1 MSKKGFVFEWTS
13 LIIRH
18 FVLGNCMQV
27 LNETSEDIW
36 KSKWTF
42 ALTNRFLNY
51 VLVTHCII
59 SFQAIENST
68 QNKKVRIS
76 SFLKIRPSFALWP
89 NSRSPSWQIVI
100 LSNVELNI
108 ASLAIPSDA
117 KKIKSPL
124 NSNRLFGDF
133 HIYFSASGCHS
144 SDSIQRY
151 LIWLVL
157 TLTHAARGNT
167 SYMYGALQIKLRGS
181 ELIFSKWR
189 RLIHVRL
196 STKWNVAWNSLLFS
210 FL

>member
-1 MSKKGFVFEWTS
+1 MSGIPSFCKFNTKHGNYMTSARHKQNSFMLYVEEPMSKKGFVFEWTS

-100 LSNVELNI
+100 LSNVE
-108 ASLAIPSDA
+108 
-117 KKIKSPL
+117 
-124 NSNRLFGDF
+124 
-133 HIYFSASGCHS
+133 HS
-144 SDSIQRY
+144 F
-151 LIWLVL
+151 V
-157 TLTHAARGNT
+157 
-167 SYMYGALQIKLRGS
+167 SY
-181 ELIFSKWR
+181 
-189 RLIHVRL
+189 
-196 STKWNVAWNSLLFS
+196 S
-210 FL
+210 FRCEKN